1 MTQEELIDERA
12 KARIERIEREKE
24 KQNRKHQ
31 DKIEFVDWFSKL
43 NKGGDNVDRC
53 NSKPETH
60 EFIVRRNT

>member
-31 DKIEFVDWFSKL
+31 DKVENTDWLSKL
-43 NKGGDNVDRC
+43 NKGENYDRRSE
-53 NSKPETH
+53 NK
-60 EFIVRRNT
+60 

>member
-31 DKIEFVDWFSKL
+31 YKIENVNWFDKL
-43 NKGGDNVDRC
+43 NKGEDYGRRT
-53 NSKPETH
+53 ETH
-60 EFIVRRNT
+60 

>member
-31 DKIEFVDWFSKL
+31 DKVENRDWFSEL
-43 NKGGDNVDRC
+43 NKGENYGE
-53 NSKPETH
+53 NSECANSCRRTETH
-60 EFIVRRNT
+60 